1 MDGFRTLPNK
11 HTMSNQ
17 RYDEYVKRMQRIADL
32 RHAAA
37 VLEWDQETYMPPKG
51 SRYRGQQIARL
62 QEEAHALFTHAET
75 RLLLESLQ
83 HADALSDTERKN
95 INVSLMDFKRSE
107 KLPAAFVG
115 QMSVAIQ
122 QSYHQWIAARR
133 ANDFGLFADAL
144 QSVIEWKRKEA
155 ALIGYEQHPYDAL
168 LDQYDRGLTVATL
181 DPLFDSL
188 SADLQDLM
196 ERIKKSGSST
206 HQPIKG
212 TYDKDKQWDVGL
224 YLLREMGFDF
234 EAGRQDLSEHP
245 FTTSFGAGD
254 VRLTTRIDEQD
265 PISMIGSCIHEGG
278 HGLYEQGLDPE
289 QYGLPSGEY
298 ASLSIHES
306 QSRFWE
312 NVIGRQSD
320 FWVRHYPILQ
330 TYFPDQLADV
340 PLTAFI
346 HQLNLVQPSLIRT
359 EADELTYHQHI
370 IIRYTIEKA
379 LIEGSLDAKDIPAVW
394 NEQYRKRLNINV
406 PDDLQG
412 CLQDV
417 HWSHGSL
424 GYFPTYTL
432 GSLYAAQFWDAIKKA
447 VPDWKKRLQLGETGL
462 FLAWMKQQI
471 FKHGRLYPSNTLC
484 TMATGQ
490 PLSSRFFT
498 DYLAEKLLT
507 QS

>member
-1 MDGFRTLPNK
+1 
-11 HTMSNQ
+11 MSNQ
-17 RYDEYVKRMQRIADL
+17 RYDEYVKRMQRIADW

-37 VLEWDQETYMPPKG
+37 MLEWDQETYMPPKG
-51 SRYRGQQIARL
+51 SAYRGRQIARL
-62 QEEAHALFTHAET
+62 QEEAHALFTHADT
-75 RLLLESLQ
+75 RHLLESLYQ
-83 HADALSDTERKN
+83 SDALSDKERKN
-95 INVSLMDFKRSE
+95 IIVSLIDFKRSE
-107 KLPAAFVG
+107 KLPPAFVG
-115 QMSVAIQ
+115 QMSEAIH

-144 QSVIEWKRKEA
+144 QTVINWKRKEA
-155 ALIGYEQHPYDAL
+155 AMIGFEQHPYDAL

-181 DPLFDSL
+181 DPLFASL
-188 SADLQDLM
+188 SADLQALM
-196 ERIKKSGSST
+196 ERIKKLDSST
-206 HQPIKG
+206 QTTLQG
-212 TYDKDKQWDVGL
+212 TYDKDKQWAFGI
-224 YLLREMGFDF
+224 YLLQKMGFDF

-289 QYGLPSGEY
+289 QYGLPAGEY

-312 NVIGRQSD
+312 NVIGRQAE
-320 FWVRHYPILQ
+320 FWVTHYPVLQ
-330 TYFPDQLADV
+330 AHFPDQLKEV
-340 PLTAFI
+340 PLSTFMKK
-346 HQLNLVQPSLIRT
+346 LNQVQPSLIRT

-379 LIEGSLDAKDIPAVW
+379 LIEGSMDAKDIPAAW
-394 NEQYRKRLNINV
+394 KEQYRNQLNINV

-417 HWSHGSL
+417 HWSHGSF

-447 VPDWKKRLQLGETGL
+447 EPDWQKRLQQGETGL
-462 FLAWMKQQI
+462 FLAWMKQHI
-471 FKHGRLYPSNTLC
+471 FIHGRLYPSNTIC
-484 TMATGQ
+484 TMATGN
-490 PLSSRFFT
+490 PLSSHYFT
-498 DYLAEKLLT
+498 DYLHEKLLT
-507 QS
+507 LS